1 MKFLEIFKKEFEGF
15 SLAEKIFF
23 PSIIITII
31 GISLYMKDSKIA
43 LVSAICGISY
53 VILAGKG
60 RVSCYY
66 IGLIGTVCYSYIS
79 WKNALYGQLILYA
92 CYYFPMEIIGIYN
105 WSKHFKNDTREIEKI
120 RLTRKQDV
128 LYLLYSIIGTVILSF
143 ILKYTGDI
151 KPVMDAFCVVFSVLG
166 LFLSVKRCVE
176 QWHVWYFVNFVS
188 LIMWIYAYMNGS
200 NCFST
205 ILMWAVYWVLS
216 IYFLCTWE
224 KEIRQ
229 KKRN

>member
-1 MKFLEIFKKEFEGF
+1 MKFLEILKKEFEGF
-15 SLAEKIFF
+15 SLAEKIIF
-23 PSIIITII
+23 PAIILTII

-79 WKNALYGQLILYA
+79 WKNTLYGQLILYA
-92 CYYFPMEIIGIYN
+92 CYYFPMQILGIYK
-105 WSKHFKNDTREIEKI
+105 WSKHFKDNSREIEKI
-120 RLTRKQDV
+120 RLTKKEAV
-128 LYLLYSIIGTVILSF
+128 LYLLYSAIGMTIF
-143 ILKYTGDI
+143 AIILKCMGDL

-166 LFLSVKRCVE
+166 LFLTVKRCVE
-176 QWHVWYFVNFVS
+176 QWHVWFFVNLIS
-188 LIMWIYAYMNGS
+188 LIMWIYAYLNGS
-200 NCFST
+200 NCFAT
-205 ILMWAVYWVLS
+205 IMMWTVYWGLS
-216 IYFLCTWE
+216 IYFLILWE

-229 KKRN
+229 KK